1 MVAKREKNQ
10 GRSPSA
16 FGRLMEY
23 AGRYRTLTYLSLILS
38 ALSSVLALIPFVC
51 LWRII
56 REVLEVQPDFSQAT
70 GIVRNGW
77 MAVLFAVLAWLVYV
91 GALVCSHGSA
101 FRTAA
106 NMKKALMRHIA
117 RLPIGFADEM
127 GSGKVRRTVT
137 EVTGSTET
145 LLAHNLPDMAGAI
158 AMPVCMVV
166 MLFVYDWRYGVVCLI
181 PIALSFAVMMRMAGP
196 AMQED
201 MRQYQNALERMSNE
215 AVEYVRGVPVVK
227 TFGQTVFSFHRF
239 KTSID
244 DYCEFCMHYT
254 RMMRPSMVGY
264 TVLINSAF
272 VFILGLTLFLIRGG
286 NYRMDILLNFLFYV
300 IFTPAIATTMTK
312 VMFMS
317 ENDMKVKDAVARMD
331 AILGIQPLPEAEQGQ
346 EPRGATVELKD
357 VTYRYTPDA
366 PAAVSHLSLKAE
378 QNETVALV
386 GPSGGGKTTAA
397 GLISRFFDPQDG
409 QVLIGGVDVRQIP
422 KEVLMRHVACVFQ
435 DNRLLKRSIADN
447 LRIAK
452 PNATEGEMLEALKKA
467 QCMDIIERLPKGI
480 NTVLGTKGTYLSGGE
495 QQRIAIARAMLK
507 DADVVILDEASAFV
521 DPECEAQV
529 QQAFREMAK
538 GRTVIMIAHRLST
551 VRNADRIYV
560 LQDGRVEEQGKH
572 DELLKENGLYA
583 AMWAEYQKAAQWK
596 VGETA

>member
-1 MVAKREKNQ
+1 MKEKKQNAL
-10 GRSPSA
+10 SA
-16 FGRLMEY
+16 LLSY
-23 AGRYRTLTYLSLILS
+23 AGSYGKLTYLSLILS
-38 ALSSVLALIPFVC
+38 ALSSVLSLMPFVF

-56 REVLEVQPDFSQAT
+56 REVLEVQPDFSRAT

-77 MAVLFAVLAWLVYV
+77 MAVLFAVLAALVYV

-127 GSGKVRRTVT
+127 GSGKLRRIVT

-158 AMPVCMVV
+158 AMPLCMLV
-166 MLFVYDWRYGVVCLI
+166 MLFVYDWRYGVACLI
-181 PIALSFAVMMRMAGP
+181 PIVLSFAAMMRMAGP

-201 MRQYQNALERMSNE
+201 MRLYQNALERMSNE

-239 KTSID
+239 KASID

-254 RMMRPSMVGY
+254 RMMRKSMLGY

-272 VFILGLTLFLIRGG
+272 VFILGVTLFLIRGD

-300 IFTPAIATTMTK
+300 IFTPAIATAMSK

-317 ENDMKVKDAVARMD
+317 ENDMKVKDAVARVD
-331 AILGIQPLPEAEQGQ
+331 TILGLQPLPETKHSQ
-346 EPRGATVELKD
+346 EPHGATVELKD
-357 VTYRYTPDA
+357 VTYRYAPDA
-366 PAAVSHLSLKAE
+366 PAAVSDLSLKAE
-378 QNETVALV
+378 RNEIVGIV
-386 GPSGGGKTTAA
+386 GPSGSGKTTVA
-397 GLISRFFDPQDG
+397 GLISRFFDPQEG
-409 QVLIGGVDVRQIP
+409 QVLLGGVDVRQIS
-422 KEVLMRHVACVFQ
+422 KEALMRHVAYVFQ
-435 DNRLLKRSIADN
+435 DSRLLKRSIADN

-452 PNATEGEMLEALKKA
+452 PDAAESEMLEALKKA
-467 QCMDIIERLPKGI
+467 QCEDILERLPQGI
-480 NTVLGTKGTYLSGGE
+480 HTVLGTQGTYLSGGE

-529 QQAFREMAK
+529 QLAFQEMAK

-551 VRNADRIYV
+551 IRNADRIYV
-560 LQDGRVEEQGKH
+560 LDNGHVKEQGKH
-572 DELLKENGLYA
+572 VELLEKGGLYA
-583 AMWAEYQKAAQWK
+583 DMWTEYQKAVNWK
-596 VGETA
+596 VGEAV

>member
-1 MVAKREKNQ
+1 MKEKKQ
-10 GRSPSA
+10 SA
-16 FGRLMEY
+16 LSALLEY
-23 AGRYRTLTYLSLILS
+23 AGGFKILTYLSLILS
-38 ALSSVLALIPFVC
+38 ALSSVLSLMPFVF

-56 REVLEVQPDFSQAT
+56 REVLEVQPDFSRAT

-77 MAVLFAVLAWLVYV
+77 MAVLFAVLAALVYV

-127 GSGKVRRTVT
+127 GSGKLRRIVT

-158 AMPVCMVV
+158 AMPLCMLV
-166 MLFVYDWRYGVVCLI
+166 MLFVYDWRYGVACLI
-181 PIALSFAVMMRMAGP
+181 PIVLSFAAMMRMAGP

-239 KTSID
+239 KASID

-254 RMMRPSMVGY
+254 RMMRKSMLGY

-272 VFILGLTLFLIRGG
+272 VFILGVTLFLIRGG
-286 NYRMDILLNFLFYV
+286 NYQMDILLNFLFYV
-300 IFTPAIATTMTK
+300 IFTPAIATAMSK

-317 ENDMKVKDAVARMD
+317 ENDMKVKDAVARVD
-331 AILGIQPLPEAEQGQ
+331 TILGLQPLPETEHSQ
-346 EPRGATVELKD
+346 EPYGATVELKA
-357 VTYRYTPDA
+357 VTYRYAPDA
-366 PAAVSHLSLKAE
+366 PAAVSDLSLKAE
-378 QNETVALV
+378 RNEIVGIV
-386 GPSGGGKTTAA
+386 GPSGSGKTTVA
-397 GLISRFFDPQDG
+397 GLISRFFDPQEG
-409 QVLIGGVDVRQIP
+409 QVLIGGMDVRQIS
-422 KEVLMRHVACVFQ
+422 KEELMRHVAYVFQ
-435 DNRLLKRSIADN
+435 DSRLLKRSIADN

-452 PNATEGEMLEALKKA
+452 PDATESEMLDALKKA
-467 QCMDIIERLPKGI
+467 QCADILERLPQGI
-480 NTVLGTKGTYLSGGE
+480 HTVLGTQGTYLSGGE

-507 DADVVILDEASAFV
+507 GADVVILDEASAFV

-529 QQAFREMAK
+529 QLAFQEMAK

-551 VRNADRIYV
+551 IRNADRIYV
-560 LQDGRVEEQGKH
+560 LQDGRAAEQGKH
-572 DELLKENGLYA
+572 GELLEKNGLYA
-583 AMWAEYQKAAQWK
+583 DMWAEYQKAVNWK
-596 VGETA
+596 VGEAV

>member
-1 MVAKREKNQ
+1 MKEKKQ
-10 GRSPSA
+10 SA
-16 FGRLMEY
+16 LSELLEY
-23 AGRYRTLTYLSLILS
+23 AGSFKILTYLSLILS
-38 ALSSVLALIPFVC
+38 ALSSVLSLMPFVF

-56 REVLEVQPDFSQAT
+56 REVLEVQPDFSRAT

-77 MAVLFAVLAWLVYV
+77 MAVLFAVLAALVYV

-127 GSGKVRRTVT
+127 GSGKLRRIVT

-158 AMPVCMVV
+158 AMPLCMLV
-166 MLFVYDWRYGVVCLI
+166 MLFVYDWRYGVACLI
-181 PIALSFAVMMRMAGP
+181 PIILSFAAMMRMAGP

-201 MRQYQNALERMSNE
+201 MRLYQNALERMSNE

-239 KTSID
+239 KASID

-254 RMMRPSMVGY
+254 RMMRKSMLGY

-272 VFILGLTLFLIRGG
+272 VFILGVTLFLIRGE

-300 IFTPAIATTMTK
+300 IFTPAIATAMSK

-317 ENDMKVKDAVARMD
+317 ENGMKVKDAVARVD
-331 AILGIQPLPEAEQGQ
+331 SILGLQPLPEAEHGQ
-346 EPRGATVELKD
+346 EPRGATVELKG
-357 VTYRYTPDA
+357 VTYRYAPDA
-366 PAAVSHLSLKAE
+366 PAAVSDLSLKAE
-378 QNETVALV
+378 RNEIVGIV
-386 GPSGGGKTTAA
+386 GPSGSGKTTVA
-397 GLISRFFDPQDG
+397 GLISRFFDPQEG
-409 QVLIGGVDVRQIP
+409 QVLLGGVDVRQIS
-422 KEVLMRHVACVFQ
+422 KEELMRHVAYVFQ
-435 DNRLLKRSIADN
+435 DSRLLKRSIADN

-452 PNATEGEMLEALKKA
+452 PDATESEMLEALKKA
-467 QCMDIIERLPKGI
+467 QCADILERLPQGI
-480 NTVLGTKGTYLSGGE
+480 HAVLGTQGTYLSGGE

-529 QQAFREMAK
+529 QLAFQEMAK

-551 VRNADRIYV
+551 IRNADRIYV
-560 LQDGRVEEQGKH
+560 LDNGHVKEHGKH
-572 DELLKENGLYA
+572 DELLEKGGLYA
-583 AMWAEYQKAAQWK
+583 DMWAEYQKAVNWK
-596 VGETA
+596 VGEAV

>member
-1 MVAKREKNQ
+1 MKEKKQ
-10 GRSPSA
+10 SA
-16 FGRLMEY
+16 LSALLEY
-23 AGRYRTLTYLSLILS
+23 AGSYKILTYLSLILS
-38 ALSSVLALIPFVC
+38 ALSSVLSLMPFVF

-56 REVLEVQPDFSQAT
+56 REVLEVQPDFSRAT

-77 MAVLFAVLAWLVYV
+77 MAVLFAALTAIIYV
-91 GALVCSHGSA
+91 CALVCSHGSA

-127 GSGKVRRTVT
+127 GSGKLRRIVT

-158 AMPVCMVV
+158 AMPLCMLV
-166 MLFVYDWRYGVVCLI
+166 MLFVYDWRYGVACLV
-181 PIALSFAVMMRMAGP
+181 PIALSFAAMMRMAGP

-201 MRQYQNALERMSNE
+201 MRLYQNALERMSNE

-239 KTSID
+239 KASID

-254 RMMRPSMVGY
+254 RMMRKSMMGY

-272 VFILGLTLFLIRGG
+272 VFILGVTLFLIRGE
-286 NYRMDILLNFLFYV
+286 NYQTDILLNFLFYV
-300 IFTPAIATTMTK
+300 IFTPAIATAMSK

-317 ENDMKVKDAVARMD
+317 ENDMKVKDAVARVD
-331 AILGIQPLPEAEQGQ
+331 SILGLQPLSEAELS
-346 EPRGATVELKD
+346 EDPRGATVELKS
-357 VTYRYTPDA
+357 VTYRYAPDA
-366 PAAVSHLSLKAE
+366 PAAVSDLSLKAE
-378 QNETVALV
+378 RNEIVGVV
-386 GPSGGGKTTAA
+386 GPSGSGKTTVA
-397 GLISRFFDPQDG
+397 GLISRFFDPQEG
-409 QVLIGGVDVRQIP
+409 QVLIGGVDVRRIS
-422 KEVLMRHVACVFQ
+422 KEDLMRHVAYVFQ
-435 DNRLLKRSIADN
+435 DSRLLKRSIADN

-452 PNATEGEMLEALKKA
+452 PDAAENEMLDALKKA
-467 QCMDIIERLPKGI
+467 QCADILDRLPQGI
-480 NTVLGTKGTYLSGGE
+480 NTVLGTQGTYLSGGE

-529 QQAFREMAK
+529 QLAFQEMAK

-551 VRNADRIYV
+551 IRNADRIYV
-560 LQDGRVEEQGKH
+560 LDNGRVKEQGKH
-572 DELLKENGLYA
+572 DELLEKGGLYA
-583 AMWAEYQKAAQWK
+583 DMWAEYQKAVNWK
-596 VGETA
+596 VGEAV

>member
-1 MVAKREKNQ
+1 MKEKKQ
-10 GRSPSA
+10 SA
-16 FGRLMEY
+16 LSALLEY
-23 AGRYRTLTYLSLILS
+23 AGSYKILTYLSLILS
-38 ALSSVLALIPFVC
+38 ALSSVLSLMPFVF

-56 REVLEVQPDFSQAT
+56 REVLEVQLDFARAA

-77 MAVLFAVLAWLVYV
+77 MAVLFAVLAALVYV

-127 GSGKVRRTVT
+127 GSGKLRRIVT
-137 EVTGSTET
+137 EVTGSAET

-158 AMPVCMVV
+158 AMPLCMLV
-166 MLFVYDWRYGVVCLI
+166 MLFVYDWRYGVACLI
-181 PIALSFAVMMRMAGP
+181 PIALSFAAMMRMAGP

-201 MRQYQNALERMSNE
+201 MRLYQNALERMSNE

-239 KTSID
+239 KASID
-244 DYCEFCMHYT
+244 DYCGFCIHYT
-254 RMMRPSMVGY
+254 RMMRKSMLGY

-272 VFILGLTLFLIRGG
+272 VFILGVTLFLIRGDT
-286 NYRMDILLNFLFYV
+286 YQTDILLNFLFYV
-300 IFTPAIATTMTK
+300 IFTPAIATAMSK

-317 ENDMKVKDAVARMD
+317 ENNMKVKDAVARVD
-331 AILGIQPLPEAEQGQ
+331 EILRLQPLPETEHRE
-346 EPRGATVELKD
+346 EPCGATVELKG
-357 VTYRYTPDA
+357 VTYRYAPDT
-366 PAAVSHLSLKAE
+366 PAAVSDLSLKAE
-378 QNETVALV
+378 RNEIVGIV
-386 GPSGGGKTTAA
+386 GPSGSGKTTVA
-397 GLISRFFDPQDG
+397 GLISRFFDPQEG
-409 QVLIGGVDVRQIP
+409 QVLIGGVDVRQIS
-422 KEVLMRHVACVFQ
+422 KETLMEHVAYVFQ
-435 DNRLLKRSIADN
+435 DSRLLKRSIAEN

-452 PNATEGEMLEALKKA
+452 PEATEGELLDALKKA
-467 QCMDIIERLPKGI
+467 QCTDILDRLPQGI
-480 NTVLGTKGTYLSGGE
+480 DTVLGTQGTYLSGGE

-529 QQAFREMAK
+529 QLAFQEMAK

-551 VRNADRIYV
+551 IRNADRIYV
-560 LQDGRVEEQGKH
+560 LQDGRVSEQGKH
-572 DELLKENGLYA
+572 DELLEKSGLYA
-583 AMWAEYQKAAQWK
+583 DMWAEYQKAVDWK
-596 VGETA
+596 VGEAV

>member
-1 MVAKREKNQ
+1 MKEKKQ
-10 GRSPSA
+10 SA
-16 FGRLMEY
+16 LSALLEY
-23 AGRYRTLTYLSLILS
+23 AGGFKILTYLSLVLS
-38 ALSSVLALIPFVC
+38 ALSSVLSLMPFVF

-56 REVLEVQPDFSQAT
+56 REVLEVQPDFSRAT
-70 GIVRNGW
+70 GIVRSGW
-77 MAVLFAVLAWLVYV
+77 MAVLFAVLAALVYV

-127 GSGKVRRTVT
+127 GSGKLRRIVT

-158 AMPVCMVV
+158 AMPLCMLV
-166 MLFVYDWRYGVVCLI
+166 MLFVYDWRYGVACLI
-181 PIALSFAVMMRMAGP
+181 PIVLSFAAMMRMAGP

-201 MRQYQNALERMSNE
+201 MRLYQNALERMSNE

-239 KTSID
+239 KASID

-254 RMMRPSMVGY
+254 RMMRKSMLCY

-272 VFILGLTLFLIRGG
+272 VFILGVTLFLIRGE

-300 IFTPAIATTMTK
+300 IFTPAIATAMSK

-317 ENDMKVKDAVARMD
+317 ENGMKVKDAVARVD
-331 AILGIQPLPEAEQGQ
+331 AILGLQPLPETKHSQ
-346 EPRGATVELKD
+346 EPHGATVELKD
-357 VTYRYTPDA
+357 VTYRYAPDA
-366 PAAVSHLSLKAE
+366 PAAVSDLSLKAE
-378 QNETVALV
+378 RNEIVGIV
-386 GPSGGGKTTAA
+386 GPSGSGKTTVA
-397 GLISRFFDPQDG
+397 GLISRFFDPQEG
-409 QVLIGGVDVRQIP
+409 QVLLGGVDVRQIS
-422 KEVLMRHVACVFQ
+422 KEELMRHAAYVFQ
-435 DNRLLKRSIADN
+435 DSRLLKRSIADN

-452 PNATEGEMLEALKKA
+452 PDATESEMLEALKKA
-467 QCMDIIERLPKGI
+467 QCADILDRLPQGI
-480 NTVLGTKGTYLSGGE
+480 HTVLGTQGTYLSGGE
-495 QQRIAIARAMLK
+495 QQRIAIARTMLK

-529 QQAFREMAK
+529 QLAFQEMAK

-551 VRNADRIYV
+551 IRNADRIYV
-560 LQDGRVEEQGKH
+560 LQNGQVAEQGKH
-572 DELLKENGLYA
+572 DELMQKNGLYA
-583 AMWAEYQKAAQWK
+583 DMWAEYQEAVNWK
-596 VGETA
+596 VGEAV

>member
-1 MVAKREKNQ
+1 MKEKKQ
-10 GRSPSA
+10 SA
-16 FGRLMEY
+16 LSELLEY
-23 AGRYRTLTYLSLILS
+23 AGSFKILTYLSLILS
-38 ALSSVLALIPFVC
+38 ALSSVLSLMPFVF

-56 REVLEVQPDFSQAT
+56 REVLEVQPDFSRAT
-70 GIVRNGW
+70 GIVHNGW
-77 MAVLFAVLAWLVYV
+77 MAVLFAVLAALVYV

-117 RLPIGFADEM
+117 CLPIGFADEM
-127 GSGKVRRTVT
+127 GSGKLRRIVT

-158 AMPVCMVV
+158 AMPLCMLV
-166 MLFVYDWRYGVVCLI
+166 MLFVYDWRYGVACLI
-181 PIALSFAVMMRMAGP
+181 PIVLSFAAMMRMAGP

-201 MRQYQNALERMSNE
+201 MRLYQNALERMSNE

-239 KTSID
+239 KASID

-254 RMMRPSMVGY
+254 RMMRKSMLGY

-272 VFILGLTLFLIRGG
+272 VFILGVTLFLIRGD

-300 IFTPAIATTMTK
+300 IFTPAIATAMSK
-312 VMFMS
+312 VIFMS
-317 ENDMKVKDAVARMD
+317 ENGMKVRDAVARVD
-331 AILGIQPLPEAEQGQ
+331 TILGLQPLPETEYGQ
-346 EPRGATVELKD
+346 KPHGATVELKD
-357 VTYRYTPDA
+357 VTYRYAPDA
-366 PAAVSHLSLKAE
+366 PAAVSDLSLKAE
-378 QNETVALV
+378 RNEIVGIV
-386 GPSGGGKTTAA
+386 GPSGSGKTTVA
-397 GLISRFFDPQDG
+397 GLISRFFDPQEG
-409 QVLIGGVDVRQIP
+409 QVLLGGVDVRQIS
-422 KEVLMRHVACVFQ
+422 KEELMRRVAYVFQ
-435 DNRLLKRSIADN
+435 DSRLLKRSIADN

-452 PNATEGEMLEALKKA
+452 PDATEAEMLEALKKA
-467 QCMDIIERLPKGI
+467 QCADILERLPQGI
-480 NTVLGTKGTYLSGGE
+480 HTVLGTQGTYLSGGE

-529 QQAFREMAK
+529 QLAFQEMAK

-551 VRNADRIYV
+551 IRNADRIYV
-560 LQDGRVEEQGKH
+560 LDNGQVEEQGKH
-572 DELLKENGLYA
+572 DELLKKGGLYA
-583 AMWAEYQKAAQWK
+583 AMWAEYQKAVNWK
-596 VGETA
+596 VGEAV

>member
-1 MVAKREKNQ
+1 MKEKKQ
-10 GRSPSA
+10 DKAPSA

-23 AGRYRTLTYLSLILS
+23 AGRFRTLTYLSLVLS
-38 ALSSVLALIPFVC
+38 ALSSVLALLPFVFI
-51 LWRII
+51 WRII
-56 REVLEVQPDFSQAT
+56 REVLEVRPDFSKAT
-70 GIVRNGW
+70 GIVHNGW

-91 GALVCSHGSA
+91 SALVCSHGSA

-106 NMKKALMRHIA
+106 NMKRTLMRHIA

-158 AMPVCMVV
+158 TMPVCMLA
-166 MLFVYDWRYGVVCLI
+166 MLFLYDWRYGVASLI
-181 PIALSFAVMMRMAGP
+181 PVILSFAVMMRMAGP
-196 AMQED
+196 GMQED

-239 KTSID
+239 KASID
-244 DYCEFCMHYT
+244 DYRDFCIHYT
-254 RMMRPSMVGY
+254 RMMRPSMVGFI
-264 TVLINSAF
+264 VLIHSAF
-272 VFILGLTLFLIRGG
+272 AFILGLTLFLIRGE
-286 NYRMDILLNFLFYV
+286 NYGMDILLNFLFYV
-300 IFTPAIATTMTK
+300 IFTPAIATAMTK
-312 VMFMS
+312 VMFMN
-317 ENDMKVKDAVARMD
+317 ENNMRVKDAIARTD
-331 AILGIQPLPEAEQGQ
+331 TILGIRPLPEPE
-346 EPRGATVELKD
+346 RGTKPGGASVELRD
-357 VTYRYTPDA
+357 VTYRYAPDA

-378 QNETVALV
+378 QNGITAIV
-386 GPSGGGKTTAA
+386 GPSGGGKTTVA
-397 GLISRFFDPQDG
+397 GLVSRFFDPQEG
-409 QVLIGGVDVRQIP
+409 QVLIGGTDVREIP
-422 KEVLMRHVACVFQ
+422 KETLMKRVAYVFQ
-435 DNRLLKRSIADN
+435 DSRLLRRSIADN

-452 PNATEGEMLEALKKA
+452 PDATEAEMLEALRKA
-467 QCMDIIERLPKGI
+467 QCMDIIDRLPEGI
-480 NTVLGTKGTYLSGGE
+480 RTVLGSRGTYLSGGE

-507 DADVVILDEASAFV
+507 NAEVVILDEASAFA

-529 QQAFREMAK
+529 QQAFQEMAK

-560 LQDGRVEEQGKH
+560 LKDGRAEEEGKH
-572 DELLKENGLYA
+572 GDLLEKNGLYA
-583 AMWAEYQKAAQWK
+583 AMWAEYQKAVNWK

>member
-1 MVAKREKNQ
+1 MKEKKRDK
-10 GRSPSA
+10 SPSA

-23 AGRYRTLTYLSLILS
+23 AGRFKLLTYLSLVLS
-38 ALSSVLALIPFVC
+38 ALSSVLALLPFVFI
-51 LWRII
+51 WRII
-56 REVLEVQPDFSQAT
+56 REVLEVQPGFSKAT
-70 GIVRNGW
+70 GIVHNGW

-91 GALVCSHGSA
+91 SALVCSHGSA

-106 NMKKALMRHIA
+106 NMKKTLMRHIA

-158 AMPVCMVV
+158 AMPVCMAA
-166 MLFVYDWRYGVVCLI
+166 MLFLYDWRYGVACLI
-181 PIALSFAVMMRMAGP
+181 PVALSFAVMMRMAGP

-215 AVEYVRGVPVVK
+215 AVEYVRGIPVVK

-239 KTSID
+239 KASID
-244 DYCEFCMHYT
+244 DYRDFCMHYT

-264 TVLINSAF
+264 TVLIHSAF
-272 VFILGLTLFLIRGG
+272 VFILGLTLLLIRGE
-286 NYRMDILLNFLFYV
+286 NYGMDILLNFLFYV
-300 IFTPAIATTMTK
+300 IFTPAIATAMTK

-317 ENDMKVKDAVARMD
+317 ENNMKVED
-331 AILGIQPLPEAEQGQ
+331 AIARTDTILSIQPLPEPERGQ
-346 EPRGATVELKD
+346 EPRGASVELKD

-366 PAAVSHLSLKAE
+366 PAAVSHLSLKADR
-378 QNETVALV
+378 NEIVAIV
-386 GPSGGGKTTAA
+386 GPSGSGKTTVA
-397 GLISRFFDPQDG
+397 GLISRFFDPQEG
-409 QVLIGGVDVRQIP
+409 QVLIGGVDARQIS
-422 KEVLMRHVACVFQ
+422 KETLMRRVAYVFQ
-435 DNRLLKRSIADN
+435 DSRLLKRSIADN

-452 PNATEGEMLEALKKA
+452 PDATEGEMLEVLQKA
-467 QCMDIIERLPKGI
+467 QCMDIIERLPEGI
-480 NTVLGTKGTYLSGGE
+480 NTVLGSKGTYLSGGE

-507 DADVVILDEASAFV
+507 NADVVILDEASAFA

-529 QQAFREMAK
+529 QQAFREMAR

-551 VRNADRIYV
+551 IRNADRIYV
-560 LQDGRVEEQGKH
+560 LKDGRAEEQGKH
-572 DELLKENGLYA
+572 DELLKKNGLYA
-583 AMWAEYQKAAQWK
+583 AMWAEYRKAVNWK

>member
-1 MVAKREKNQ
+1 MKEKKQ
-10 GRSPSA
+10 SA
-16 FGRLMEY
+16 LSELLEY
-23 AGRYRTLTYLSLILS
+23 AGNFKILTYLSLVLS
-38 ALSSVLALIPFVC
+38 ALSSVLALLPFVC

-56 REVLEVQPDFSQAT
+56 REVLEVQPDFSRAT

-77 MAVLFAVLAWLVYV
+77 LAVLFAVLAWLVYV

-127 GSGKVRRTVT
+127 GSGKIRRIVT

-158 AMPVCMVV
+158 SMPLCMLV
-166 MLFVYDWRYGVVCLI
+166 MLFVYDWRYGIACLI
-181 PIALSFAVMMRMAGP
+181 PIALSFMAMMRMAGP

-201 MRQYQNALERMSNE
+201 MRLYQNALERMSNE

-239 KTSID
+239 KASID

-254 RMMRPSMVGY
+254 RMMRKSMLGY

-272 VFILGLTLFLIRGG
+272 VFILGVTLFLIRGE
-286 NYRMDILLNFLFYV
+286 NYQTDILLNFLFYV
-300 IFTPAIATTMTK
+300 IFTPAIATAMSK

-317 ENDMKVKDAVARMD
+317 ENNMKVKDAVARVD
-331 AILGIQPLPEAEQGQ
+331 SILGLKPLPETECGQ
-346 EPRGATVELKD
+346 EPHNASVELKG
-357 VTYRYTPDA
+357 VTYRYTPGA
-366 PAAVSHLSLKAE
+366 PAAVSQLSLKAE
-378 QNETVALV
+378 QNEIVAIV
-386 GPSGGGKTTAA
+386 GPSGSGKTSAA
-397 GLISRFFDPQDG
+397 GLISRFFDPQEG
-409 QVLIGGVDVRQIP
+409 QVLIGGIDVRQIP
-422 KEVLMRHVACVFQ
+422 KDVLMRHVAYVFQ

-452 PNATEGEMLEALKKA
+452 PDASEDEMLEALKKA
-467 QCMDIIERLPKGI
+467 QCMDILSRLPEGL
-480 NTVLGTKGTYLSGGE
+480 NTVLGTRGTYLSGGE

-529 QQAFREMAK
+529 QLAFREMAR

-560 LQDGRVEEQGKH
+560 LQEGRVEEQGKH
-572 DELLKENGLYA
+572 EELLKKNGLYA
-583 AMWAEYQKAAQWK
+583 AMWAEYQKAVNWK
-596 VGETA
+596 VGEAV

>member
-1 MVAKREKNQ
+1 MKEKKH
-10 GRSPSA
+10 GKSPSA

-23 AGRYRTLTYLSLILS
+23 AGCFRVLTYLSLILS
-38 ALSSVLALIPFVC
+38 ALSSVLALVPFVC
-51 LWRII
+51 LWRIL
-56 REVLEVQPDFSQAT
+56 REVLEVQPDFSRAT

-106 NMKKALMRHIA
+106 NMKKTLMRHIA

-127 GSGKVRRTVT
+127 GSGKVRRIVT

-158 AMPVCMVV
+158 TMPVCMAV
-166 MLFVYDWRYGVVCLI
+166 MLFLYDWRYGVACLI
-181 PIALSFAVMMRMAGP
+181 PIALSFAAMMRMAGP

-215 AVEYVRGVPVVK
+215 AVEYVRGIPVVK

-239 KTSID
+239 KASID
-244 DYCEFCMHYT
+244 DYCAFCMHYT
-254 RMMRPSMVGY
+254 RMMRKSMVGY
-264 TVLINSAF
+264 TVLIHSAF
-272 VFILGLTLFLIRGG
+272 VFILGLTLFLIRGE
-286 NYRMDILLNFLFYV
+286 NYRMDILLNLLFYV

-317 ENDMKVKDAVARMD
+317 ENGMKVRDAVDRMD
-331 AILGIQPLPEAEQGQ
+331 TILSLQPLPETAQGQ
-346 EPRGATVELKD
+346 EPDGASVELKD

-366 PAAVSHLSLKAE
+366 HPAVSHLSLKADR
-378 QNETVALV
+378 NEIVAIV
-386 GPSGGGKTTAA
+386 GPSGSGKTTVA
-397 GLISRFFDPQDG
+397 GLISRFFDPQEG
-409 QVLIGGVDVRQIP
+409 QALIGGTDARQIP
-422 KEVLMRHVACVFQ
+422 KETLMRHVAYVFQ
-435 DNRLLKRSIADN
+435 DSRLLKRSIADN

-452 PNATEGEMLEALKKA
+452 PDATGEEMLEALRKA
-467 QCMDIIERLPKGI
+467 QCMDIIERLPDGI
-480 NTVLGTKGTYLSGGE
+480 NAVLGSRGTYLSGGE
-495 QQRIAIARAMLK
+495 QQRIAIARTMLK
-507 DADVVILDEASAFV
+507 DADVVILDEASAFA

-529 QQAFREMAK
+529 QLAFREMAK

-560 LQDGRVEEQGKH
+560 LKDGAVEETGRH
-572 DELLKENGLYA
+572 DDLLKKNGLYS
-583 AMWAEYQKAAQWK
+583 AMWTEYRKAVDWK

>member
-1 MVAKREKNQ
+1 MKEKKQ
-10 GRSPSA
+10 SA
-16 FGRLMEY
+16 LSELLEY
-23 AGRYRTLTYLSLILS
+23 AGSYKVLTYLSLILS
-38 ALSSVLALIPFVC
+38 ALSSVLSLMPFVF

-56 REVLEVQPDFSQAT
+56 REVLEVQPVFSRAT

-77 MAVLFAVLAWLVYV
+77 MAVLFAVLTALVYV

-127 GSGKVRRTVT
+127 GSGKLRRIVT

-158 AMPVCMVV
+158 AMPLCMLV
-166 MLFVYDWRYGVVCLI
+166 MLFVYDWRYGVACLI
-181 PIALSFAVMMRMAGP
+181 PIILSFAVMMRMAGP

-201 MRQYQNALERMSNE
+201 MRLYQNALERMSNE

-239 KTSID
+239 KASID

-254 RMMRPSMVGY
+254 RMMRKSMVGY

-272 VFILGLTLFLIRGG
+272 VFILGVTLFLIRGD
-286 NYRMDILLNFLFYV
+286 NYQTDILLNFLFYV
-300 IFTPAIATTMTK
+300 IFTPAIATAMSK

-317 ENDMKVKDAVARMD
+317 ENDMKVKDAVARVD
-331 AILGIQPLPEAEQGQ
+331 TILSLQPLPEAEHGE
-346 EPRGATVELKD
+346 EPQGATVELKA
-357 VTYRYTPDA
+357 VTYRYAPDA
-366 PAAVSHLSLKAE
+366 PAAVSDLSLKAE
-378 QNETVALV
+378 RNEIVGIV
-386 GPSGGGKTTAA
+386 GPSGSGKTTVA
-397 GLISRFFDPQDG
+397 GLISRFFDPQEG
-409 QVLIGGVDVRQIP
+409 QVLIGGVDVRQIS
-422 KEVLMRHVACVFQ
+422 KEELMRHVAYVFQ
-435 DNRLLKRSIADN
+435 DSRLLKRSIADN

-452 PNATEGEMLEALKKA
+452 PDAAEAEMLEALKKA
-467 QCMDIIERLPKGI
+467 QCTDILDRLPEGI
-480 NTVLGTKGTYLSGGE
+480 NTVLGTQGTYLSGGE
-495 QQRIAIARAMLK
+495 QQRIAIARAIMK
-507 DADVVILDEASAFV
+507 NADVVILDEASAFV

-529 QQAFREMAK
+529 QLAFQEMAK

-551 VRNADRIYV
+551 IRNADRIYV
-560 LQDGRVEEQGKH
+560 LDNGRVEEQGKH
-572 DELLKENGLYA
+572 DELLEKNGLYA
-583 AMWAEYQKAAQWK
+583 DMWTEYQKAVDWK
-596 VGETA
+596 VGEAV

>member
-1 MVAKREKNQ
+1 MKEKKQ
-10 GRSPSA
+10 SA
-16 FGRLMEY
+16 LSELLEY
-23 AGRYRTLTYLSLILS
+23 AGSFKILTYLSLILS
-38 ALSSVLALIPFVC
+38 ALSSVLSLMPFVF

-56 REVLEVQPDFSQAT
+56 REVLEVQPDFSRAT

-77 MAVLFAVLAWLVYV
+77 MAVLFAVLAALVYV

-117 RLPIGFADEM
+117 CLPIGFADEM
-127 GSGKVRRTVT
+127 GSGKLRRIVT

-158 AMPVCMVV
+158 AMPLCMLV
-166 MLFVYDWRYGVVCLI
+166 MLFVYDWRYGVACLI
-181 PIALSFAVMMRMAGP
+181 PIALSFAAMMRMAGP

-201 MRQYQNALERMSNE
+201 MRLYQNALERMSNE

-239 KTSID
+239 KASID

-254 RMMRPSMVGY
+254 RMMRKSMLGY

-272 VFILGLTLFLIRGG
+272 VFILGVTLFLIRGG

-300 IFTPAIATTMTK
+300 IFTPAIATAMSK

-317 ENDMKVKDAVARMD
+317 ENDMKVKDAVARVD
-331 AILGIQPLPEAEQGQ
+331 TILGLQPLPETEHGQ

-357 VTYRYTPDA
+357 VTYRYASDA
-366 PAAVSHLSLKAE
+366 PAAVSDLSLKAE
-378 QNETVALV
+378 RNEIVGIV
-386 GPSGGGKTTAA
+386 GPSGSGKTTVA
-397 GLISRFFDPQDG
+397 GLISRFFDPQEG
-409 QVLIGGVDVRQIP
+409 QVLLGGVDVRQIS
-422 KEVLMRHVACVFQ
+422 KEELMRHVAYVFQ
-435 DNRLLKRSIADN
+435 DSRLLKRSIADN

-452 PNATEGEMLEALKKA
+452 PDATESEMLEALKKA
-467 QCMDIIERLPKGI
+467 QFADILERLPQGI
-480 NTVLGTKGTYLSGGE
+480 HTVLGTQGTYLSGGE

-507 DADVVILDEASAFV
+507 GADVVILDEASAFV

-529 QQAFREMAK
+529 QLAFQEMAK

-551 VRNADRIYV
+551 IRNADRIYV
-560 LQDGRVEEQGKH
+560 LDNGQVEEQGKY
-572 DELLKENGLYA
+572 DELLEKGGLYA
-583 AMWAEYQKAAQWK
+583 DMWAEYQKAVNWK
-596 VGETA
+596 VGEAV

>member
-1 MVAKREKNQ
+1 MA
-10 GRSPSA
+10 
-16 FGRLMEY
+16 Y
-23 AGRYRTLTYLSLILS
+23 AGRYKALTYLSLALS
-38 ALSSVLALIPFVC
+38 ALSSALALIPFVC

-56 REVLEVQPDFSQAT
+56 REVLEVQPDFSRAA

-166 MLFVYDWRYGVVCLI
+166 MLFVYDWRYGIACLI

-239 KTSID
+239 KASID
-244 DYCEFCMHYT
+244 DYCDFCMHYT
-254 RMMRPSMVGY
+254 RMMRPSMLGY

-272 VFILGLTLFLIRGG
+272 VFILALTLFLTRGEH
-286 NYRMDILLNFLFYV
+286 YQMDILLNFLFYV

-331 AILGIQPLPEAEQGQ
+331 AILDIQPLPEPENGQ
-346 EPRGATVELKD
+346 EPRGASVELRD
-357 VTYRYTPDA
+357 VTFRYAPDA
-366 PAAVSHLSLKAE
+366 PAAVSRLSLKAE
-378 QNETVALV
+378 RNEITAIV
-386 GPSGGGKTTAA
+386 GPSGSGKTTVA
-397 GLISRFFDPQDG
+397 GLISRFFDPQTG
-409 QVLIGGVDVRQIP
+409 QVLVGGVDARHIS
-422 KEVLMRHVACVFQ
+422 KDVLMQHVAYVFQ
-435 DNRLLKRSIADN
+435 DSRLLKRSIADN

-452 PNATEGEMLEALKKA
+452 PDATEGEMMKALQKA
-467 QCMDIIERLPKGI
+467 QCMDIIGRLPEGI
-480 NTVLGTKGTYLSGGE
+480 NTVLGSKGTYLSGGE
-495 QQRIAIARAMLK
+495 QQRLAIARAMLK
-507 DADVVILDEASAFV
+507 DADVVILDEASAFA

-529 QQAFREMAK
+529 QLAFQEMAK

-551 VRNADRIYV
+551 IRNADRIYV
-560 LQDGRVEEQGKH
+560 LKDGQVEEQGKH
-572 DELLKENGLYA
+572 DELLKKNGLYA

>member
-1 MVAKREKNQ
+1 MKEEKQ
-10 GRSPSA
+10 GRKLSA

-23 AGRYRTLTYLSLILS
+23 AGRFKVLTCLSLILS
-38 ALSSVLALIPFVC
+38 ALSSVLALLPFVC

-56 REVLEVQPDFSQAT
+56 WEVLEVQPDFSRAT

-127 GSGKVRRTVT
+127 GSGKVRRIVT

-158 AMPVCMVV
+158 AMPLCMLV
-166 MLFVYDWRYGVVCLI
+166 MLFLYDWRYGAACLI
-181 PIALSFAVMMRMAGP
+181 PIVLSFAVMMRMAGP

-239 KTSID
+239 KASID

-254 RMMRPSMVGY
+254 RMMRKSMIGY

-272 VFILGLTLFLIRGG
+272 VCILGLTLFLIRGE
-286 NYRMDILLNFLFYV
+286 NYQMDILLNFLFYV
-300 IFTPAIATTMTK
+300 IFTPAIATTMNK

-317 ENDMKVKDAVARMD
+317 ENGMKAKDAVARMD
-331 AILGIQPLPEAEQGQ
+331 MILSIQPLRETEQSL
-346 EPRGATVELKD
+346 EPNGATVELKN
-357 VTYRYTPDA
+357 VTYRYMPDA
-366 PAAVSHLSLKAE
+366 PAAISHLSLKAE
-378 QNETVALV
+378 RNEIVAIV
-386 GPSGGGKTTAA
+386 GPSGSGKTTVA
-397 GLISRFFDPQDG
+397 GLISRFFDPQEG
-409 QVLIGGVDVRQIP
+409 QVLIGGVDARQIS
-422 KEVLMRHVACVFQ
+422 KETLMRHVAYVFQ
-435 DNRLLKRSIADN
+435 DSRLLKRSIADN

-452 PNATEGEMLEALKKA
+452 PDATEGEMMEALKKA
-467 QCMDIIERLPKGI
+467 QCMDILSRLPEGI
-480 NTVLGTKGTYLSGGE
+480 HTVLGSHGTYLSGGE

-507 DADVVILDEASAFV
+507 DADIMILDEASAFV

-529 QQAFREMAK
+529 QLAFREMAK

-551 VRNADRIYV
+551 VRTADRIYV
-560 LQDGRVEEQGKH
+560 LRDGHVEEQGKH
-572 DELLKENGLYA
+572 EDLLKRNGLYA
-583 AMWAEYQKAAQWK
+583 DMWAEYQKAVDWK
-596 VGETA
+596 VGESA